1 MVTGVQIHNWAEE
14 FDGGEPNL
22 EWVAPVNV
30 YAVVNGQRFDVDLS
44 RFPVSGCFL
53 WVSFNYASRHDLGD
67 LACFTAILLSGVCSA
82 CLP

>member
-30 YAVVNGQRFDVDLS
+30 YAVVDGKRYDIDLS
-44 RFPVSGCFL
+44 RFPVRS
-53 WVSFNYASRHDLGD
+53 LGHLMRP
-67 LACFTAILLSGVCSA
+67 LAGAGTARDCHGMA
-82 CLP
+82 CN